1 MQCFSLTWRSRL
13 RAVSVTAVTLLVATL
28 HDARAYETRTHERLT
43 VAAFNAS
50 IMADTTRGPLDA
62 LEIDDPHDRRFQSIV
77 PPRSVV
83 IDPLLDER
91 LEPVLTSAAGL
102 VGLGSIY
109 EDHPLSDHPFTRH
122 FFDPQQN
129 GRGMVGA
136 GRPSP
141 EWVIEPGGPGSIAEQ
156 NFSIADAREFY
167 LQALTLGDRQARER
181 PTILLLQTMGR
192 VVHHLQDMSQPAHSR
207 DDIHPPWDGD
217 EFEGYTNNQFFRLN
231 RPLPVGGTCGEAE
244 IDLRVFD
251 RAEKFWAFGGRGIA
265 EFAGSNFLSQDTNFR
280 LGLNREWT
288 TDGVHARPTFP
299 ANPVYE
305 APTVAELGIQGPV
318 PASGL
323 RFLVLPIL
331 DLASGE
337 GCSNTRA
344 AALTYSSQWSSSAN
358 AAFATPA
365 FQLNRFTYEGN
376 YRILLPRA
384 ITYSAGMLN
393 YFFRGRMELVST
405 AVVNNELQVVIRN
418 ASAGEFRFA
427 PASGTGVAEFSVYYD
442 ASDGQRH
449 AYTVRNNDL
458 TTGNIAYG
466 ETHTLSI
473 PMPAD
478 VDPSVERPFTLIFNG
493 TIGEEPGIAALKI
506 GQAPDS
512 FLVTPNYLPA
522 DGVAGT
528 RLIKSVQ
535 GAWQLSTTANGQA
548 GNIDWRGHSAAD
560 VLTWDG
566 PQGRYFGASISSP
579 NIYSGGK
586 ILTVAPGTVIGAAI
600 TRPGE
605 RRFLIAAVD
614 AGGVVRIYRRPYQLT
629 YARDGLF
636 NALNNPFGWQ
646 QIHSQSM
653 NASSPMFFNASGT
666 EGQVFAGPNFRY
678 RMRISG
684 TTVTPTQ
691 LSNVGS
697 FTITNTFSEDRDGE
711 ASVDPG
717 PHLSCRARGQACVG
731 ARGSCTLPNGQVNT
745 NVCMVWES
753 HEESSTSLTNE
764 HQVVRDNLTS
774 TIVCADYRGDI
785 ETLCRIEVNQTPGFS
800 RQVSA
805 GHWNSTHTTTVD
817 ASCHGEHSGPKEYR
831 HSYQMDS
838 TDSFTMHF
846 RIGSLDIPLS
856 GQASRWAKNFQS
868 SFSQSYADPPSTPEP
883 LVTYTYLNEQTTF
896 DTKLLYVDARHGIV
910 AYEDNRR
917 HGLNTGS
924 GGATSFINAFG
935 DLWLFDATINR
946 DWTITN
952 RVVVQADRE
961 YVVSSRT
968 TVEDSSPGSFRES
981 TGIYYNYGSQCD
993 DPPAQTNSATAR
1005 YDWNT
1010 ATFNSTNVHPRVKAG
1025 VTQSLSAISNDLFV
1039 ASIPVWIRQAD
1050 NTYVREGTWNFLSNG
1065 SLETLLPTA
1074 PSSATYVR
1082 TGIVR

>member
-1 MQCFSLTWRSRL
+1 MQCFSLTWRFRS

-28 HDARAYETRTHERLT
+28 HDARAYETRTHERLS

-50 IMADTTRGPLDA
+50 IMADTTRGPLAA
-62 LEIDDPHDRRFQSIV
+62 LDIDDPQERRFQSIV
-77 PPRSVV
+77 PPRSLVV
-83 IDPLLDER
+83 DPLLDER
-91 LEPVLTSAAGL
+91 LEPVMTSAAGL

-167 LQALTLGDRQARER
+167 LQALTLGNRQARER

-217 EFEGYTNNQFFRLN
+217 EFERHTNNQFFRQD

-251 RAEKFWAFGGRGIA
+251 RAAKFWSFGGRGIA
-265 EFAGSNFLSQDTNFR
+265 EFAGFNFVSQDTNFR
-280 LGLNREWT
+280 RSNGVVT
-288 TDGVHARPTFP
+288 TDSVHPQPSFP

-305 APTVAELGIQGPV
+305 APTVAELGIQGPI
-318 PASGL
+318 PASSM
-323 RFLVLPIL
+323 RFLVLPIRDAL
-331 DLASGE
+331 SGG
-337 GCSNTRA
+337 GCDNNRA
-344 AALTYSSQWSSSAN
+344 AAMTLSARLSGIIG
-358 AAFATPA
+358 ATIEPPF

-384 ITYSAGMLN
+384 ISYSTGMLN

-405 AVVNNELQVVIRN
+405 GVVNNELQVVVRN
-418 ASAGEFRFA
+418 ASEGEFPFA
-427 PASGTGVAEFSVYYD
+427 PASGTGVPEFSVYYD

-449 AYTVRNNDL
+449 AYTVRNDDL
-458 TTGNIAYG
+458 TTGNIAFG
-466 ETHTLSI
+466 ETYTLSI

-478 VDPSVERPFTLIFNG
+478 VDPSVQKPFTLIFNG

-506 GQAPDS
+506 GQTPDS

-522 DGVAGT
+522 DGIAGT
-528 RLIKSVQ
+528 RLIRSSQ
-535 GAWQLSTTANGQA
+535 GAWQLSTTQNARA
-548 GNIDWRGHSAAD
+548 GNIDWRGHSAED

-566 PQGRYFGASISSP
+566 PQGRYFGASITSP
-579 NIYSGGK
+579 NIFRGGK
-586 ILTVAPGTVIGAAI
+586 ILSVAPGTVLGVAI

-605 RRFLIAAVD
+605 RRFLIAAVN
-614 AGGVVRIYRRPYQLT
+614 AGGAVRIYRRPYQLT

-636 NALNNPFGWQ
+636 NALNNPIGWQ
-646 QIHSQSM
+646 LIHSQSM
-653 NASSPMFFNASGT
+653 AASSPMFFNASGS
-666 EGQVFAGPNFRY
+666 EGQVFAGANIRY
-678 RMRISG
+678 RLRISG
-684 TTVTPTQ
+684 TSVTATQ
-691 LSNVGS
+691 LSNAGA
-697 FTITNTFSEDRDGE
+697 FTITNTSTADRDGE

-731 ARGSCTLPNGQVNT
+731 PRSSCTLPSGEVRN

-753 HEESSTSLTNE
+753 REATSSSLTNE
-764 HQVVRDNLTS
+764 NRVVRENLTP
-774 TIVCADYRGDI
+774 TIVCADYRGDV
-785 ETLCRIEVNQTPGFS
+785 EMLCRIEINQTPGGGRQFS
-800 RQVSA
+800 
-805 GHWNSTHTTTVD
+805 GGNWNSMHRTTTNE
-817 ASCHGEHSGPKEYR
+817 SCGGEHSGPKEYR
-831 HSYQMDS
+831 HSYQQDS
-838 TDSFTMHF
+838 SDSFTMHF

-856 GQASRWAKNFQS
+856 GQAHQIAKSYQS
-868 SFSQSYADPPSTPEP
+868 SFSQNYADPPSTPEP
-883 LVTYTYLNEQTTF
+883 VVTYTYLHEQTEF
-896 DTKLLYVDARHGIV
+896 DTKLLYVDARNGIV
-910 AYEDNRR
+910 VYEDQRR
-917 HGLNTGS
+917 HGLNAGS
-924 GGATSFINAFG
+924 GGATSFINSTG
-935 DLWLFDATINR
+935 ELWVFDAMINR

-968 TVEDSSPGSFRES
+968 TVEDSSPGTFREN

-993 DPPAQTNSATAR
+993 DPPAQTNSVTTR

-1010 ATFNSTNVHPRVKAG
+1010 ATFNSTNVHPRVKVG
-1025 VTQSLSAISNDLFV
+1025 VTQSLSAISSDLFV
-1039 ASIPVWIRQAD
+1039 ASIPIWIRQPN
-1050 NTYVREGTWNFLSNG
+1050 NTYVQEGTWNFLSNG
-1065 SLETLLPTA
+1065 SLGTLLPTA
-1074 PSSATYVR
+1074 PADAQYVR
-1082 TGIVR
+1082 TGIAR